1 MATDAAARPSPLR
14 RRGGRQLLAGLAV
27 AALLAAAFAI
37 QARFY
42 QRLPQPVL
50 FGDPAGYY
58 AIGQTYREA
67 LASLLAGGSLSTAF
81 DQARGSFEFLGIGLL
96 FALLPSDRPADLAA
110 FRLLLSG
117 ANTLG
122 MLGACLL
129 ARRLSGSLVAGLL
142 AIAVAALHPSFSC
155 DTGRLF
161 PEPVVGCLSVW
172 AAYFYLRGVDER
184 RPGWM
189 AAAGLT
195 LSGALFVRAK
205 LMPYLVA
212 LLGLTLLAS
221 LPAWRRQAA
230 GRRLVLALLLGGLPL
245 VALWAGAR
253 RVATGPVDSKAPEW
267 NLPGRQYYPY
277 GFWQYLDSDGWEG
290 PYRLKTEPYYE
301 ALQAAGRDDPAL
313 LRSRG
318 RQYLFTLKYLA
329 QRPATSLLT
338 VLDNAWRLYDHPHNP
353 YRWDYPLDYDHALLL
368 HRTIV
373 LLGLAGG
380 LLVAL
385 ERSARAGIFFVPLS
399 LLIVYGFAFPYPR
412 YALPGLLILVASA
425 SAFVLACARRVAGL
439 GWRAL
444 ALRPPLVVL
453 ALGLALIGLGR
464 LLFLALPELARA
476 TGLLGL
482 AAVLGAPL
490 LLSAAVSPAAPRR
503 WLKAGLAWAGLAG
516 LLAAHAVK
524 DRNWHEVETRLGQG
538 AVAVRQEL
546 DLDAQALAT
555 LRSASEAFVVFDLSV
570 PRGDLSGLTL
580 AVAGHELPG
589 SALQP
594 TMPRFPEQTTT
605 GGRDWRGH
613 RQWWALPLEP
623 EWLPAAPGRPLVI
636 ELRARSGGDVRLR
649 GDRFSAQERT
659 YEGPS
664 FGDWPHLASSKLEH
678 DGDYRLAVRKPLE
691 SAATRSLVD
700 EGTGPWVAQRARL
713 RIRLVTLA
721 QDEGWL
727 TWRTPPLPRAPWLAL
742 RFAGSSVG
750 RGRLAEVGL
759 GWRRLRGFPL
769 ASESDFVVE
778 QPPLR
783 LCFQAGGRR
792 GDQPWGSYLLVA
804 PGGAAGMRLP
814 MGVRFL
820 TGMRDEPVSFSLDT
834 RADRPHPPPAAGC
847 ALPAATEQVEAFG
860 GELDARHNNYPQ
872 DTGRWRVERVF

>member
-1 MATDAAARPSPLR
+1 MTTDAAARPDLVPR
-14 RRGGRQLLAGLAV
+14 RRGSALLAGLAV

-42 QRLPQPVL
+42 QRFPQPVL

-58 AIGQTYREA
+58 AIGQSYREA
-67 LASLLAGGSLSTAF
+67 LAGLRAGGSLRAAF

-96 FALLPSDRPADLAA
+96 FALLPSDRPGDLAA
-110 FRLLLSG
+110 FRLMLSG
-117 ANTLG
+117 LNTLG
-122 MLGACLL
+122 MLGTCLL
-129 ARRLSGSLVAGLL
+129 ARRLSGSLLAGLL

-184 RPGWM
+184 QPGWM
-189 AAAGLT
+189 AAAGLA

-205 LMPYLVA
+205 LMPYLLA
-212 LLGLTLLAS
+212 LLGLALLAS

-253 RVATGPVDSKAPEW
+253 KVATGLVDSKAPEW
-267 NLPGRQYYPY
+267 NLPARQYYPY
-277 GFWQYLDSDGWEG
+277 GFWQYLDSGGWEG

-318 RQYLFTLKYLA
+318 RQYLFTLRYVA
-329 QRPATSLLT
+329 QRPVTSLLT

-353 YRWDYPLDYDHALLL
+353 YRWDYPLDYGHALLL

-373 LLGLAGG
+373 VLGLAGG
-380 LLVAL
+380 LLVAI
-385 ERSARAGIFFVPLS
+385 ERLARAGVFFVPLS
-399 LLIVYGFAFPYPR
+399 LLVIYGFAFPYPR

-425 SAFVLACARRVAGL
+425 SACVIGCARRVASL
-439 GWRAL
+439 GRP
-444 ALRPPLVVL
+444 ALRPPLVAL
-453 ALGLALIGLGR
+453 ALGLALLGLGR
-464 LLFLALPELARA
+464 LVFLALPELARV

-503 WLKAGLAWAGLAG
+503 WLKAGLAWSALAG
-516 LLAAHAVK
+516 LLAAHAVQ
-524 DRNWHEVETRLGQG
+524 DRNWHEVETRLGSE

-546 DLDAQALAT
+546 DLGAEALAV
-555 LRSASEAFVVFDLSV
+555 LRSAGEAFVVFDLSV

-580 AVAGHELPG
+580 AVAGHQLPG

-623 EWLPAAPGRPLVI
+623 DWLPAAPGRPLVV
-636 ELRARSGGDVRLR
+636 ELRARPGGDVRLR
-649 GDRFSAQERT
+649 GDRFSDQERF

-678 DGDYRLAVRKPLE
+678 DGDYRLAVRRPLE

-700 EGTGPWVAQRARL
+700 EGTGPWVGQRARY

-727 TWRTPPLPRAPWLAL
+727 TWRTPPLPQAPWLAL

-759 GWRRLRGFPL
+759 GWQRLRGFLL

-792 GDQPWGSYLLVA
+792 GDQPWGSYWLVA
-804 PGGAAGMRLP
+804 PGVPAGLRLP

-820 TGMRDEPVSFSLDT
+820 TGMRDDPVSFTLDT
-834 RADRPHPPPAAGC
+834 RADRPRPPPAADC
-847 ALPAATEQVEAFG
+847 PLPAGVVPIEAFG